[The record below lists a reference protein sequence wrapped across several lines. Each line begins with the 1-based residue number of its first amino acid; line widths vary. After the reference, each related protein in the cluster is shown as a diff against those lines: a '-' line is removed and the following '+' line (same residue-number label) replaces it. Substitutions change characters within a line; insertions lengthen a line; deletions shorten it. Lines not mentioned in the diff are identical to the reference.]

1 LCAAVD
7 QELQPRARNLF
18 DDDDLG
24 SKKRKQ
30 SRLDQNRVPLAGVHD
45 AALYFEPTD
54 VHTAAKLIIRVLTN
68 VDVAD
73 ELRSIGRERAL
84 QLDWKEHFSQ
94 LIGHY
99 RALAIQ

>member
-1 LCAAVD
+1 
-7 QELQPRARNLF
+7 
-18 DDDDLG
+18 
-24 SKKRKQ
+24 
-30 SRLDQNRVPLAGVHD
+30 VHD

-68 VDVAD
+68 VNVAD
-73 ELRSIGRERAL
+73 ELRSSGRERAL